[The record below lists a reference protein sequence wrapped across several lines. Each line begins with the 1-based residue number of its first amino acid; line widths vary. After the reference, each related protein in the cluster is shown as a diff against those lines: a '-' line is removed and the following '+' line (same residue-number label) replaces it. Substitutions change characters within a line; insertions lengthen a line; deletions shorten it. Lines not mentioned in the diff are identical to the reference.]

1 MPKYIGLRVNSYRP
15 ETTSAV
21 VGLMG
26 IMLVRALR
34 NKPMLHT
41 VKTAHTATTA
51 GAPRGWGFAE
61 APELETLSQ
70 VGNQEQ
76 DLQRRSAA
84 AEFARLHDR
93 DCCDLMY

>member
-1 MPKYIGLRVNSYRP
+1 
-15 ETTSAV
+15 
-21 VGLMG
+21 MG

-41 VKTAHTATTA
+41 VKTAHTRPTA
-51 GAPRGWGFAE
+51 EPSRGWGFAE
-61 APELETLSQ
+61 APELETFSQ
-70 VGNQEQ
+70 VGSQEQ

-93 DCCDLMY
+93 GCCDLMY